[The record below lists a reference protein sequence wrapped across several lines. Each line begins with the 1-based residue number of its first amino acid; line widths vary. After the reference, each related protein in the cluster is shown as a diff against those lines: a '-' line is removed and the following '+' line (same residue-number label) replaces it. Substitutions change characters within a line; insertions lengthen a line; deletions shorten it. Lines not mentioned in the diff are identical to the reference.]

1 MSDAFTR
8 EPSWAPRLFP
18 PAARAPRA
26 VQTARMLLDPQGY
39 ARSLRRRFGPVF
51 SLRTFPYRG
60 ALVCAAD
67 ATANR
72 AVLTDHKRFTGGD
85 AAGLLAPAVGAGSLI
100 CTPPP
105 LHLDHRKLLLPP
117 STGRGSPAGRSGCG
131 SWCTPSCPTC
141 CPATACPYGRGRSG

>member
-51 SLRTFPYRG
+51 SLRTFPTAVRW
-60 ALVCAAD
+60 CARPMPRP
-67 ATANR
+67 TAR
-72 AVLTDHKRFTGGD
+72 
-85 AAGLLAPAVGAGSLI
+85 
-100 CTPPP
+100 C
-105 LHLDHRKLLLPP
+105 
-117 STGRGSPAGRSGCG
+117 
-131 SWCTPSCPTC
+131 
-141 CPATACPYGRGRSG
+141 